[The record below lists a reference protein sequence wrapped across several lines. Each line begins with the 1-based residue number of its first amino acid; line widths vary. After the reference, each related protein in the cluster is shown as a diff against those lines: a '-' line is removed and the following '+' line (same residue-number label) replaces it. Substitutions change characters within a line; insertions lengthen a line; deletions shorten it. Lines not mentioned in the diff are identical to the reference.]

1 MKILVN
7 SIKSI
12 GLRLDKKFNWR
23 SFVNKDIYS
32 SDYVKPVCLP
42 LSDALSRSSFSGS
55 QQVVAGWGRT
65 ENCEF
70 PLKSLSEYHQFTIKI
85 NFYQLHRVTLNWRCH
100 CRWSRTKSARSCTRG
115 TPAWSLTRVKCA
127 PAALRGATRAPA
139 TAAAPWSWP
148 RRTSGKAPRTRKV
161 WIWRL
166 IFSLLSAGTSPASC
180 PSAPRTAA
188 RRTCPGSTREWPPSC
203 PGSWTIWK
211 REWEFLKSVCKYRRE
226 SVWLEWNWLPSV
238 WNKLLIPLYK
248 QQKLRV
254 SLLKSHPLIR
264 TQMQIV
270 VLFYSC

>member
-115 TPAWSLTRVKCA
+115 TPAWSWTRVKCA

-148 RRTSGKAPRTRKV
+148 RRTSGKAPRTRKI

-166 IFSLLSAGTSPASC
+166 IFFTFVCRYITGVVSIGPKNCGTQDM
-180 PSAPRTAA
+180 
-188 RRTCPGSTREWPPSC
+188 PGIYSRVTS
-203 PGSWTIWK
+203 
-211 REWEFLKSVCKYRRE
+211 FLP
-226 SVWLEWNWLPSV
+226 WIMDN
-238 WNKLLIPLYK
+238 
-248 QQKLRV
+248 
-254 SLLKSHPLIR
+254 LKAWMRIS
-264 TQMQIV
+264 QIC
-270 VLFYSC
+270 L